1 MESLY
6 LDKKPGKLYIEDGM
20 HLEALRADERV
31 AFLGRVR
38 DFKERTLKLVNDE
51 GGNVPAVVYGTEVKL
66 RGAWPG
72 QGLVTY
78 HGTVFG
84 STSEMWMIG
93 DLCEWYG
100 WERRG
105 FYRQVVSI
113 DAQVLRTYRARPVL
127 ASEMDYRVDCRVLDI
142 SGSGALI
149 SCSKEVYSEGDGL
162 SVTEVQIL
170 PGEPPV
176 SFNCTVIRIVKG
188 DFHNFY
194 GCKFHGMTIPEQD
207 RIARAVFRLQQEE
220 RKKLGGMES
229 KLF

>member
-20 HLEALRADERV
+20 RLEALRTDERV

-51 GGNVPAVVYGTEVKL
+51 GGSVPAVVFGTEVKL

-78 HGTVFG
+78 HGTIFG
-84 STSEMWMIG
+84 STPEMWMIG

-105 FYRQVVSI
+105 FYRQTVSI
-113 DAQVLRTYRARPVL
+113 EAKVLRTYRALPSV
-127 ASEMDYRVDCRVLDI
+127 SEMDYKVDCRILDI

-149 SCSKEVYSEGDGL
+149 SCAKEVYSAGDGL
-162 SVTEVQIL
+162 SVTEAQLL
-170 PGEPPV
+170 PGEDPI
-176 SFNCTVIRIVKG
+176 SFYCTVVRVVKG
-188 DFHNFY
+188 EFHNLY
-194 GCKFHGMTIPEQD
+194 GCQFHGMSIPVQD
-207 RIARAVFRLQQEE
+207 HIARVVFRLQQED
-220 RKKLGGMES
+220 RKKLGGVES